1 LVKLEGDGVGEKLGI
16 AGSGAIATGV
26 AACATRTPGH
36 LLWARSDASAARATK
51 AIAKAC
57 EKLGEGFDAP
67 NVTVTTD
74 FDALANAT
82 FLVEAIAED
91 TAMKSEL
98 LARLG
103 AVASADAVLG
113 TTTSSLSVSALAEA
127 SGIPERFVGLHVFNP
142 VPRMKLVELAHPG
155 PATPATRERA
165 LALCAELGKE
175 AVEVPDIAGFVV
187 NRLLFPYLFSAV
199 DFMQETGLAPA
210 AIDTCMQLGAAHP
223 MGPIALL
230 DYIGLDVSVAIGDAI
245 GANVPQALRD
255 LCAEGALGRKA
266 GRGLYPPEFYV
277 R

>member
-1 LVKLEGDGVGEKLGI
+1 VGEKLGI

-51 AIAKAC
+51 AITKAC
-57 EKLGEGFDAP
+57 EKLGEGFDAA

-103 AVASADAVLG
+103 AVASADAVLS

-199 DFMQETGLAPA
+199 DFMQETGLEPA

>member
-1 LVKLEGDGVGEKLGI
+1 VGEKLGI

-57 EKLGEGFDAP
+57 ERLGEDFDAG
-67 NVTVTTD
+67 NVTVTTE
-74 FDALANAT
+74 FEALANAT

-103 AVASADAVLG
+103 AIVSDDAVLS
-113 TTTSSLSVSALAEA
+113 TTTSSLSVSELAEA
-127 SGIPERFVGLHVFNP
+127 SGSADRFVGLHVFNP
-142 VPRMKLVELAHPG
+142 VARMKLVELAFPAT
-155 PATPATRERA
+155 ATPATRERA
-165 LALCAELGKE
+165 LALCAELEKE
-175 AVEVPDIAGFVV
+175 PVEVPDIAGFVV

-199 DFMQETGLAPA
+199 DLMQQTGLAPA
-210 AIDTCMQLGAAHP
+210 SIDTCMQLGAAHP

-245 GANVPQALRD
+245 SADVPQSLRD

>member
-1 LVKLEGDGVGEKLGI
+1 MGEKLGI

-57 EKLGEGFDAP
+57 ERLGEDYDAS
-67 NVTVTTD
+67 NVTVTTE
-74 FDALANAT
+74 FEALANAT

-91 TAMKSEL
+91 TATKSEL

-103 AVASADAVLG
+103 QVANDDAVLS
-113 TTTSSLSVSALAEA
+113 TTTSSLSVSTLAEA
-127 SGIPERFVGLHVFNP
+127 SGVPERFVGLHVFNP
-142 VPRMKLVELAHPG
+142 VPRMKLVELAFPE
-155 PATPATRERA
+155 AASAASRERA
-165 LALCAELGKE
+165 LALCAELEKE

-199 DFMQETGLAPA
+199 DFMEETNLPPA
-210 AIDTCMQLGAAHP
+210 SVDTCMQLGAAHP

-245 GANVPQALRD
+245 GADVPQSLRD